1 MRQHWSGLHIGERS
15 FSCDGEAWSFSVP
28 VYLGEIGPSDVA
40 VQLYADP
47 RDAEAPFLGKL
58 LRGEAIIGAMNG
70 HIYTGTAPAARSAEE
85 YTVRIVPYFPG
96 VRVPAELSLILW
108 QK

>member
-1 MRQHWSGLHIGERS
+1 
-15 FSCDGEAWSFSVP
+15 VP
-28 VYLGEIGPSDVA
+28 VYLGEIAPADVA

-47 RDAEAPFLGKL
+47 RDGEPPLLGEL
-58 LRGEAIIGAMNG
+58 FCGEAIIGATNG
-70 HIYTGTAPAARSAEE
+70 HIYTGTALATRSAEE